1 MIDGV
6 SEALAAKN
14 VQALEELRASLSQL
28 KSV

>member
-14 VQALEELRASLSQL
+14 AQAFEELRASLSQL